1 MKASAHAARRN
12 LEPVSLPRP
21 IRAAFV
27 SHNSHMIMGGQRSMV
42 ALIEHLD
49 RAVVHPLAIVPE
61 PGELADR
68 LRALDCPVAH
78 VPLQKIK
85 PRAAAAVWRSIRIVR
100 ALLARERVDIVAPDA
115 ARDAFTCGLARLGT
129 PTRMVWFV
137 RLTSR
142 NALDPINQFLAHGM
156 IGDSDDTKRRFWSL
170 PAIQDRHRTILGGV
184 DLRLFRPAEDRA
196 ALRARLGVPADRVV
210 ALYAGQVREQK
221 GVLDIVDAVA
231 RLAREAPSAPLPLL
245 IVAGTP
251 VGDGIRERIEAR
263 IAAARIGDH
272 VRLLPHQPNIHE
284 WMQAADLFVSGSHQH
299 TEGMSRVLYEAMAC
313 GAAVIATDI
322 PGNRDALTPETGILV
337 PEKSP
342 ERIAA
347 ALHDLAADPT
357 RRAALREHGI
367 QHVRATFDIRQHARS
382 VERCFADVLRGAGHG
397 RRAVRP
403 SRDG

>member
-1 MKASAHAARRN
+1 VHAPPRTRDPE
-12 LEPVSLPRP
+12 LLPPP
-21 IRAAFV
+21 IRVAFV
-27 SHNSHMIMGGQRSMV
+27 SHNSHTIMGGQRSMV

-49 RAVVHPLAIVPE
+49 RTVVRPLAIVPE
-61 PGELADR
+61 PGELTDR
-68 LRALDCPVAH
+68 LRGLDCPVTH

-85 PRAAAAVWRSIRIVR
+85 PRTAPAVWRSIRIVR

-142 NALDPINQFLAHGM
+142 NTLDSINQFLAHGM
-156 IGDSDDTKRRFWSL
+156 IGDSDDTKRRFWNL
-170 PAIQDRHRTILGGV
+170 PGIQARHRTILGGV

-196 ALRARLGVPADRVV
+196 ALRTRLGLPADRVV

-221 GVLDIVDAVA
+221 GVLDIVDAMVW
-231 RLAREAPSAPLPLL
+231 LTRESPSTPPPLL

-251 VGDGIRERIEAR
+251 VGDGILERIEAR
-263 IAAARIGDH
+263 IAVARLRNH
-272 VRLLPHQPNIHE
+272 VRILPHQPNIHE
-284 WMQAADLFVSGSHQH
+284 WMQAADLFVSGSHRH

-313 GAAVIATDI
+313 GAPVIATDI
-322 PGNRDALTPETGILV
+322 PGNRDALTSETGILV

-342 ERIAA
+342 QRIAA
-347 ALHDLAADPT
+347 ALHDLAADPA

-367 QHVRATFDIRQHARS
+367 RHARAIFDIRKHARG
-382 VERCFADVLRGAGHG
+382 VEQCFEDVLRHSRLGGAAG
-397 RRAVRP
+397 RP
-403 SRDG
+403 SGDG